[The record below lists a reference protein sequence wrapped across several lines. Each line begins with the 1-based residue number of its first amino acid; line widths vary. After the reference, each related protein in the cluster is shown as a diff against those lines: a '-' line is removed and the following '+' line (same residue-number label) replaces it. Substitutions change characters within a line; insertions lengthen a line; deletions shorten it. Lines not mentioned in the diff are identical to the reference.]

1 MSLLSVLTL
10 FKVVVCIYVCLY
22 DDVFRTFASMR
33 KELGKWLMDIAKYMT
48 TAILLSS
55 IFNGIEEW
63 AWFVY
68 AFLVVAGFGTLL
80 VGLSLVNDTEV

>member
-33 KELGKWLMDIAKYMT
+33 KELGK
-48 TAILLSS
+48 
-55 IFNGIEEW
+55 
-63 AWFVY
+63 
-68 AFLVVAGFGTLL
+68 
-80 VGLSLVNDTEV
+80 

>member
-10 FKVVVCIYVCLY
+10 FKVVVCIYVCMY

-33 KELGKWLMDIAKYMT
+33 RELGKWLMDIAKYMT

-63 AWFVY
+63 AWYVY
-68 AFLVVAGFGTLL
+68 ALIVVAVLVTLF
-80 VGLSLVNDTEV
+80 VGLSMVKDKEE

>member
-1 MSLLSVLTL
+1 M
-10 FKVVVCIYVCLY
+10 CLY

-55 IFNGIEEW
+55 VFSGIEEW
-63 AWFVY
+63 AWYVY
-68 AFLVVAGFGTLL
+68 ALIVVAVLVTLF
-80 VGLSLVNDTEV
+80 VGLSMVKDKEE

>member
-33 KELGKWLMDIAKYMT
+33 KELGKQLMDIAKYMT
-48 TAILLSS
+48 TAILLSQYLMEQK
-55 IFNGIEEW
+55 NGLGM
-63 AWFVY
+63 FM
-68 AFLVVAGFGTLL
+68 L
-80 VGLSLVNDTEV
+80 